1 MYGWQGDILW
11 QIFNKLAPISTG
23 VLHIYRGHLVKHI
36 DESRYM
42 AWWFFLHCSMALNV
56 FYSVGSLLIIR
67 VFSSF
72 GDAGIVGH
80 VLNMTLNKMK
90 QKIWEYISRI
100 VRTVLCS
107 ESSKI
112 KSIFTK
118 PPVIF
123 DRTYPCKCPF

>member
-1 MYGWQGDILW
+1 MGDKEIYCDKFLIILLLYPLEFFTSIVVTLLNILMNQDTWHDDFSSIVQWLYG
-11 QIFNKLAPISTG
+11 
-23 VLHIYRGHLVKHI
+23 
-36 DESRYM
+36 
-42 AWWFFLHCSMALNV
+42 

-72 GDAGIVGH
+72 GDAGVVGH
-80 VLNMTLNKMK
+80 VLNMTLNNMK
-90 QKIWEYISRI
+90 QRIWEYISRI